1 MAWKI
6 VYIISPFVNSIVR
19 AIRLTRFKFIHLYL
33 ILSWSDFIIH
43 YEVYAE
49 IYSFFFLHY
58 IPNVS
63 QWLILFSILG
73 QLTRKKFALAIPV
86 PFRHIVDINGVFLT
100 PSSPS
105 KVFSRQEAKKTR
117 RMGVAIGVGG
127 RDPDDL
133 CRDDFFEGWIRRWR
147 RN

>member
-33 ILSWSDFIIH
+33 ILSWDDFIIH

-58 IPNVS
+58 IPPKRIS
-63 QWLILFSILG
+63 MTDSIFHPRS
-73 QLTRKKFALAIPV
+73 TY
-86 PFRHIVDINGVFLT
+86 
-100 PSSPS
+100 S
-105 KVFSRQEAKKTR
+105 
-117 RMGVAIGVGG
+117 
-127 RDPDDL
+127 
-133 CRDDFFEGWIRRWR
+133 
-147 RN
+147 